1 MKRAVTRPIAYVM
14 EQTLGSVTH
23 YLNLRQ
29 NEPTVV
35 EGKRH
40 WLPIDFSHGMLPW
53 TVRGSLRARLA
64 LGPIM
69 EQIDGIFVHTTTLVP
84 LCADYLA
91 KKPTIISSDGTPA
104 NKRHMRDAYGLAPES
119 RAGEW
124 AKRSLFRGLFARSA
138 GFVAWS
144 SWTKQSFVEDYGCR
158 AEDVAVI
165 PPGIDLEG
173 FAAGNREHELP
184 RILFVGGDLVRKGGD
199 LLLDVFRKRLRGK
212 AELSLVTRTPTPAEP
227 GVHVYENVAA
237 NSPELRALYATSD
250 IFVLPTRADCYS
262 LVCMEALAASLPIV
276 ATRVGGIPDMIR
288 EDVTGHLLDVDDA
301 EALGDALE
309 HLVTHPVERAVM
321 SKQCREEAERRFD
334 ARTNAEALY
343 QFVRTRC

>member
-1 MKRAVTRPIAYVM
+1 VTRPIAYVM
-14 EQTLGSVTH
+14 EQTLGSITH

-29 NEPTVV
+29 NEPTVI

-40 WLPIDFSHGMLPW
+40 WLPIEFSHGKLPW
-53 TVRGSLRARLA
+53 TIRGSLRARFA
-64 LGPIM
+64 LRPLM
-69 EQIDGIFVHTTTLVP
+69 DRIDGIFVHTTTLAP
-84 LCADYLA
+84 LWADYLV

-104 NKRHMRDAYGLAPES
+104 NKRNMRDAYGLAPES
-119 RAGEW
+119 RAAEW

-165 PPGIDLEG
+165 PPGIDLER
-173 FAAGNREHELP
+173 FAAGNRDHELP

-199 LLLDVFRKRLRGK
+199 MLLEVFRQRLRGK
-212 AELSLVTRTPTPAEP
+212 AELLLVTRTPTPEEP
-227 GVHVYENVAA
+227 GLKVYQHVAA

-262 LVCMEALAASLPIV
+262 LVCMEALAAGLPIV
-276 ATRVGGIPDMIR
+276 ATRVGGIPDMIK
-288 EDVTGHLLDVDDA
+288 ENVTGHLLDVDDA
-301 EALGDALE
+301 DALGDALE
-309 HLVTHPVERAVM
+309 YLITHPDERAVM
-321 SKQCREEAERRFD
+321 SKHCREEAERRFD

-343 QFVRTRC
+343 DFVRARC